1 VLTEDLAMRNYT
13 RTLVTVVGLA
23 TIPLGSPAAQAIDP
37 PVTTGGM
44 LSSKP
49 WLHTERQP
57 ARALPVVTG
66 RLLPSKPWLLNVQGR
81 ATESLQPVTRGR
93 LVSSKPWI
101 HAREN
106 SWVHTGPV
114 KPVSER

>member
-1 VLTEDLAMRNYT
+1 MAMRTYT
-13 RTLVTVVGLA
+13 RTLVMVAGLVA
-23 TIPLGSPAAQAIDP
+23 IPLASPAAQALDP

-49 WLHTERQP
+49 WLHTERQL
-57 ARALPVVTG
+57 AKALPVVTG

-81 ATESLQPVTRGR
+81 ATEFLQPVTRGR

-101 HAREN
+101 HARAN
-106 SWVHTGPV
+106 SWVDTGPV
-114 KPVSER
+114 KPVTER

>member
-1 VLTEDLAMRNYT
+1 MRNHT
-13 RTLVTVVGLA
+13 RTLVTVAGLA
-23 TIPLGSPAAQAIDP
+23 IIPLALTAAQGIDP
-37 PVTTGGM
+37 PVTTGGT

-66 RLLPSKPWLLNVQGR
+66 RLVSSKPWLLNWQGR
-81 ATESLQPVTRGR
+81 ARESLQPVTRGR

-101 HAREN
+101 HGRNN
-106 SWVHTGPV
+106 SWVDIGPV
-114 KPVSER
+114 EPVTER